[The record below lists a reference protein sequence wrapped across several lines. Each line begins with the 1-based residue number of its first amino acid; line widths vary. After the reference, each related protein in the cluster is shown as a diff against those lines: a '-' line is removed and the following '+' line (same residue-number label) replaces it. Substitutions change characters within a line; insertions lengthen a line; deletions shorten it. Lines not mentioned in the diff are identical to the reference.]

1 MDLNVFKGIVNKH
14 GLCEVSY
21 RKQRDPKFVT
31 WAIVSADLSGDYI
44 QSRLKG
50 MKRKLKS
57 NEVLLWNWRY
67 DSPLVLNVDQVTKIK
82 PLRLDKAEPL

>member
-1 MDLNVFKGIVNKH
+1 MDKMAFTKIVEKH

-21 RKQRDPKFVT
+21 RKQRDPQFVT
-31 WAIVSADLSGDYI
+31 WAIVSGDLSGDYI

-50 MKRKLKS
+50 MKRKLKP

-67 DSPLVLNVDQVTKIK
+67 DSPLVLNTDQVTKIK
-82 PLRLDKAEPL
+82 PLRLDRPEPL